1 MLLFLIASTD
11 LIFANYHNECHRI
24 PDSGIFC
31 SQTITWLHI
40 CSLYF
45 FRFGS
50 LISFLVLM
58 LAMADNRVHP
68 IGSSPVLQLMNSTI
82 VGLLAFK
89 FRANHICSV
98 VFCVRKALPRL
109 SLFFS
114 QKKKKKRLRCLFL
127 WRTLPNPFT
136 KIFCWKSTRRA
147 KEALQRLTHSLP
159 LLKE

>member
-11 LIFANYHNECHRI
+11 LIFTNYHNECHRI

-31 SQTITWLHI
+31 SQAITWLHI

-114 QKKKKKRLRCLFL
+114 QKKKKE
-127 WRTLPNPFT
+127 
-136 KIFCWKSTRRA
+136 KIKVFVSLENFAKSFYKDFHFFFC
-147 KEALQRLTHSLP
+147 
-159 LLKE
+159 